1 MAIWALVCA
10 CVVAVCYSRLL
21 ISPTWSWQTH
31 WDDQSNFLE
40 NHAIHRLSWESI
52 SACTTATTLGVHEPM
67 SCVAK
72 VLQVHAFGLESPR
85 PMLLLSLA
93 CHVLNSIIL
102 FLISVRVLT
111 TNMSRGRAIGCETEG
126 VAACAAG
133 TCVFAV
139 SPARMECVLWASA
152 QPYLLA
158 ALFALLAGN

>member
-1 MAIWALVCA
+1 MGFECSKMAYLGSHTYFIFFDIFGTSKQPNKYA
-10 CVVAVCYSRLL
+10 
-21 ISPTWSWQTH
+21 
-31 WDDQSNFLE
+31 
-40 NHAIHRLSWESI
+40 
-52 SACTTATTLGVHEPM
+52 LGVHEPM